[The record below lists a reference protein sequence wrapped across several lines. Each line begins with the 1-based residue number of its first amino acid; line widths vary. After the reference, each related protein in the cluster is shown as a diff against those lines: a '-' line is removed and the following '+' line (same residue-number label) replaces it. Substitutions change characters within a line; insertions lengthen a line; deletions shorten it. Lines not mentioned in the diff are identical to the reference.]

1 MPSLKHLACSDCKLQ
16 QPTRKMT
23 AETKR
28 ERKQRRKRLTAPGAG
43 PPAWWIDAQALEA
56 QGKVEEAVELVGR
69 ECDLQ
74 GAIISQAEL
83 WARAL
88 HRRLEAGDRA
98 GAKHAWR
105 KSRDYACAY
114 AASAT
119 SGGEGAALSGERDAF
134 LAQLGP
140 EPQ

>member
-1 MPSLKHLACSDCKLQ
+1 MSND
-16 QPTRKMT
+16 QP
-23 AETKR
+23 ETKR
-28 ERKQRRKRLTAPGAG
+28 ERKQRRKRLTNSGGG
-43 PPAWWIDAQALEA
+43 PPAWWAAAQALEEE
-56 QGKVEEAVELVGR
+56 GRIEEAVELVGR

-83 WARAL
+83 WARAM
-88 HRRLEAGDRA
+88 HRRLEAGDRD
-98 GAKHAWR
+98 GAKHAWG
-105 KSRDYACAY
+105 KSRDYAYAY

-119 SGGEGAALSGERDAF
+119 SGGEGAALSRERDAF